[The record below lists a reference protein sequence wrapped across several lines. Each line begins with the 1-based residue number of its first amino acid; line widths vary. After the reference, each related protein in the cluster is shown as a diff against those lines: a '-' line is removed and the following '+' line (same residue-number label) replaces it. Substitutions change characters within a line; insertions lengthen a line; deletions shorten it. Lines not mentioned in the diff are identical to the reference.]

1 MLQEHQLQGGLRRDT
16 RAVIV
21 IHQHEVSLHA
31 LDAKR
36 ISIREFH
43 RIMLGT
49 LNHDG
54 TLSNTVVTKLHC
66 EHRNTIAHTILVD
79 ELRIEIEHQAVAL
92 MEGRIHLDI
101 EAGTIERLHRH
112 EHHRCSEIPYISRIA
127 GGREISKL
135 SSLLGT
141 TAHGCNL
148 VVVTVSQV
156 LIHIL
161 QQFGMTHIINHGRIK
176 LGRGDIVL
184 PEHRLAISQALP
196 LVAVIIHVCHR
207 QSQVIIIKNI
217 RHLALRQDA
226 ARQGRLAG

>member
-1 MLQEHQLQGGLRRDT
+1 
-16 RAVIV
+16 
-21 IHQHEVSLHA
+21 
-31 LDAKR
+31 
-36 ISIREFH
+36 
-43 RIMLGT
+43 MLGT

-54 TLSNTVVTKLHC
+54 TLGNTVVTKLHC
-66 EHRNTIAHTILVD
+66 EHRNTIAHAILVD

-112 EHHRCSEIPYISRIA
+112 EHHRCSGIA

-141 TAHGCNL
+141 TAHSCNL
-148 VVVTVSQV
+148 VVVTVGQV

-226 ARQGRLAG
+226 TRQGRLAG